1 MSIRRR
7 MLSCGGSRQEQA
19 SNTTGHGVPASSGGT
34 AQESAARAKTT
45 GHHPLTDGQVED
57 ARQALVTGYAEY
69 RASLQDKKQY
79 RRAIKIDLKLPEAA
93 AAFAGP
99 PRRKGFGEKEHR
111 LLAKHRFW
119 T

>member
-57 ARQALVTGYAEY
+57 ARQAMVTGYAEY
-69 RASLQDKKQY
+69 RASLQDKKHC
-79 RRAIKIDLKLPEAA
+79 
-93 AAFAGP
+93 F
-99 PRRKGFGEKEHR
+99 
-111 LLAKHRFW
+111 
-119 T
+119 